1 MDAKGFTLI
10 ELIII
15 IVVLG
20 VLAVSA
26 IPIYYN
32 LTDDAK
38 DSAEKGVV
46 GNVRAGIMLYY
57 VNSAKSG
64 GTPAYPTAL
73 DAEANDTTASDTDPL
88 FVNVVQ
94 GGVTEGWTK
103 VTATTYTGPASNT
116 YAYSSAN
123 GTFLKQ

>member
-1 MDAKGFTLI
+1 MSQRGFTLI

-38 DSAEKGVV
+38 ASAEKGVV
-46 GNVRAGIMLYY
+46 GNVKAGVMLYY

-64 GTPAYPTAL
+64 GTPAYPSVL
-73 DAEANDTTASDTDPL
+73 DSEADGTVASDSKPL
-88 FVNVVQ
+88 FVNVVA

-103 VTATTYTGPASNT
+103 TNSTTYVGPAGTTYTYSN
-116 YAYSSAN
+116 SA
-123 GTFLKQ
+123 GTFKQ

>member
-1 MDAKGFTLI
+1 MNKGGFTLI

-32 LTDDAK
+32 LTSDAK
-38 DSAEKGVV
+38 TSAEKGVV
-46 GNVRAGIMLYY
+46 GNVKAGIMLYY
-57 VNSAKSG
+57 VNSAKDG
-64 GTPAYPTAL
+64 GTPSYPTVL
-73 DAEANDTTASDTDPL
+73 DSEADGTTASDAKPL

-94 GGVTEGWTK
+94 GGVTSGWSKTNS
-103 VTATTYTGPASNT
+103 TTYVGPAGNT
-116 YAYSSAN
+116 YVYSSAN
-123 GTFLKQ
+123 GTFTKQ

>member
-1 MDAKGFTLI
+1 MNQSGFTLI

-26 IPIYYN
+26 VPIYYN

-38 DSAEKGVV
+38 ESSEKGVV
-46 GNVRAGIMLYY
+46 GNVKAGIMLYY

-73 DAEANDTTASDTDPL
+73 DAEAKGTTSSDSDP
-88 FVNVVQ
+88 FFINVVA
-94 GGVTEGWTK
+94 GGVTSGWTK
-103 VTATTYTGPASNT
+103 TDTSDYKGPAGNT
-116 YAYSSAN
+116 YAYSSTN

>member
-1 MDAKGFTLI
+1 MNAKGFTLI

-38 DSAEKGVV
+38 ESAEKGVV

-64 GTPAYPTAL
+64 GTAAYPTTL
-73 DAEANDTTASDTDPL
+73 DSESNDTVASDSDPL

-94 GGVTEGWTK
+94 GGVTDGWTK
-103 VTATTYTGPASNT
+103 KTATTWEGPTGST
-116 YAYSSAN
+116 YAYASGA

>member
-1 MDAKGFTLI
+1 MDTKGFTLI

-38 DSAEKGVV
+38 GSSEKGVV

-64 GTPAYPTAL
+64 GTPAYPTTL
-73 DAEANDTTASDTDPL
+73 DAEANDTAASDSDPL
-88 FVNVVQ
+88 FINVVQ
-94 GGVTEGWTK
+94 GGVTDGWTK
-103 VTATTYTGPASNT
+103 KTATTWEGPAGNT
-116 YAYSSAN
+116 YAYSSAA

>member
-1 MDAKGFTLI
+1 MNKGGFTLI

-32 LTDDAK
+32 LTSDAK
-38 DSAEKGVV
+38 TSAEKGVV
-46 GNVRAGIMLYY
+46 GNVKAGIMLYY

-64 GTPAYPTAL
+64 GTPAYPTVL
-73 DAEANDTTASDTDPL
+73 DAEADGTSASDAKPL
-88 FVNVVQ
+88 FVNIVQ
-94 GGVTEGWTK
+94 GGVTSGWSKTNS
-103 VTATTYTGPASNT
+103 TTYTGPAGNI
-116 YAYSSAN
+116 YVYSSAN
-123 GTFLKQ
+123 GTFTKQ